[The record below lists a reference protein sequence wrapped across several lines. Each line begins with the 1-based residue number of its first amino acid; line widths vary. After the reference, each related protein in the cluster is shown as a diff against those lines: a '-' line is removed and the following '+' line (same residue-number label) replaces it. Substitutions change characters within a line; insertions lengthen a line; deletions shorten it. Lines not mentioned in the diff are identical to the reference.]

1 MVSRNKSKKNVSH
14 KTSTTQDD
22 YSVGQK
28 HKIALA
34 AYYKAE
40 NRGFFPGQELND
52 WLEAE
57 HEIMGKP

>member
-1 MVSRNKSKKNVSH
+1 MVSNSKAEENVSQ
-14 KTSTTQDD
+14 KTSTRQDD
-22 YSVGQK
+22 YINGQQ

-40 NRGFFPGQELND
+40 KRGFAPGQELND

-57 HEIMGKP
+57 HDILGNP

>member
-1 MVSRNKSKKNVSH
+1 MVSKNNSEENVSQ
-14 KTSTTQDD
+14 KTSTRQDE
-22 YSVGQK
+22 YINGQR

-40 NRGFFPGQELND
+40 KRGFAPGQALND

-57 HEIMGKP
+57 HDILGNP